1 MSRDKQRYEPSDES
15 TYIIDAE
22 SATEMARLVNQDRIV
37 TENMGSLL
45 PEQIDLRQTRDI
57 IDIACGPGGWALNL
71 AYEHPTIN
79 VVGID
84 ISKIMI
90 HYARACASAQGM
102 DNATFQVVNVL
113 TTPFP
118 FPDNSF
124 DGVNARFL
132 VGFMPKAYWSTFVSE
147 CWRITRPGGFICLT
161 ESDEFST
168 SNSQASEEGKVLF
181 FQALQKVGLVYPT
194 DHHSFGITPLLS
206 PMLRKTGYSN
216 VRCKSHSLDFS
227 AGTEVHQVMF
237 ENFMTGTEL
246 VQALLL
252 KTGVTT
258 KTQVEELLQRQTIE
272 MLSEDFCALW
282 YYLSA
287 WGIKP
292 VEK

>member
-1 MSRDKQRYEPSDES
+1 MPKAKPAPEPSDEN
-15 TYIIDAE
+15 TYIIDVE

-45 PEQIDLRQTRDI
+45 PEQIDLSQTRDI
-57 IDIACGPGGWALNL
+57 IDIACGPGGWTLNL

-79 VVGID
+79 VVGVD

-90 HYARACASAQGM
+90 HYARACASTQGI
-102 DNATFQVVNVL
+102 DNLTFQIVNVL
-113 TTPFP
+113 TPFP

-132 VGFMPKAYWSTFVSE
+132 VGFMPKAYWPMFISE

-161 ESDEFST
+161 ESDEFIT
-168 SNSQASEEGKVLF
+168 SNSQASEEGKVIF

-206 PMLRKTGYSN
+206 PLLRKTGYGN
-216 VRCKSHSLDFS
+216 VTCKPHSLDFS
-227 AGTEVHQVMF
+227 AGTDAHHVVF
-237 ENFMTGTEL
+237 ENFTTGTEL
-246 VQALLL
+246 VQALML
-252 KTGVTT
+252 KTGVMT
-258 KTQVEELLQRQTIE
+258 KTQAEDLLQRQTIE
-272 MLSEDFCALW
+272 MLSDEFCALW

-292 VEK
+292 EEH